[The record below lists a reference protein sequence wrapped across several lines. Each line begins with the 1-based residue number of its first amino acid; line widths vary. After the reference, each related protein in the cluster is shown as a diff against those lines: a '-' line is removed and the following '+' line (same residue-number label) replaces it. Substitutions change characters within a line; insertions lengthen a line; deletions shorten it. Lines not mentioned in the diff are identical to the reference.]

1 MQLLLDLCFQDNN
14 NPSRKCKMAL
24 SSLLTNVRSKLS
36 SLLSVLPR
44 GQHESII
51 QLAVQTLF
59 SFLGQ
64 LAWRFQHL
72 FEFPYLWACLIHPA
86 VEPTV
91 VDALLA
97 SFF

>member
-59 SFLGQ
+59 SFLGK